1 LFAADG
7 TTVDALTFG
16 AQISDVTQGRFPDG
30 AQTIFSMPMTT
41 PQTNNIIPNTAPV
54 LTAITD
60 KFVHLGQSVSFTA
73 TATDAQSAY
82 QSLTFSLSN
91 APAGA
96 SINATSGAFQWTATN
111 VIAPGTNLITVRVT
125 DNGTPPMS
133 DAKNFSIFIS
143 SLPQFTGVVLGGNGQ
158 FQLTFNTLLGQ
169 NYQIQYKTNL
179 TDATWISLG
188 GPFAGTG
195 NPRTTSDDISGSQQ
209 RFYQVLALP

>member
-16 AQISDVTQGRFPDG
+16 AQTSDVTQGRFPDG
-30 AQTIFSMPMTT
+30 SQNIFSMPMTT
-41 PQTNNIIPNTAPV
+41 PQTNNIIPNTAPG
-54 LTAITD
+54 LTAISD
-60 KFVHLGQSVSFTA
+60 KFVHLGQTVQFTA

-91 APAGA
+91 APVGA

-179 TDATWISLG
+179 TDANWISLG